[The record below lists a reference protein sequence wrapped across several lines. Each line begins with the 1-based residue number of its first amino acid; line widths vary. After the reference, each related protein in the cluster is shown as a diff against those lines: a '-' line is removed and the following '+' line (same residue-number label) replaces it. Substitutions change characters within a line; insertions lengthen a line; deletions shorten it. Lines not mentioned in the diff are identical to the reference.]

1 MSLYRPSGY
10 GHRDDG
16 EQTVVLDLHF
26 NPDRCETKGP
36 EKEGEPFED
45 DTGEVDE
52 EDVHHRWA

>member
-16 EQTVVLDLHF
+16 EQTVLDLHF
-26 NPDRCETKGP
+26 DPDRCETKEP
-36 EKEGEPFED
+36 EKEGEPFKD

-52 EDVHHRWA
+52 EDVHGR